1 MDSPSTNINIYIAN
15 PYLPLPKCFYPRTSN
30 VVITG
35 ISPNTHTHTHTYTP
49 QTPTYHAHI
58 TFTCHMTSHLHTSHT
73 PTTHTHTRHT
83 PHPCTTETHILHR
96 YHTYHTITTT
106 TTHIH
111 TRIPHTHT
119 TNTPHP
125 KHTPHTFTHAM
136 HIRSPYQT
144 WTLLVVLTFTAEETK
159 TLWKLIRNLSK
170 VTFCSI
176 NANSLHRHSLIWLT
190 C

>member
-1 MDSPSTNINIYIAN
+1 MLWLQESHPTHIHI
-15 PYLPLPKCFYPRTSN
+15 
-30 VVITG
+30 
-35 ISPNTHTHTHTYTP
+35 HTHTHHRHPHT
-49 QTPTYHAHI
+49 
-58 TFTCHMTSHLHTSHT
+58 MHTSHSHAT
-73 PTTHTHTRHT
+73 WPHIYTHHTHL
-83 PHPCTTETHILHR
+83 PHMHIPDTHHIHVPQKLILHK

-111 TRIPHTHT
+111 TCIPHTHT

-144 WTLLVVLTFTAEETK
+144 WTLLAVLTFTAEETK